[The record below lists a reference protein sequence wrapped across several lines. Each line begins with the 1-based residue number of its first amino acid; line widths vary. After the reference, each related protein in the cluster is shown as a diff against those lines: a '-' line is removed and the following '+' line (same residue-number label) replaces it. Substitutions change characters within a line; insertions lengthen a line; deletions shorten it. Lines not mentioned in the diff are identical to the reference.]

1 MTKLMLLFCAAILI
15 SISAVAL
22 GQAQPVVRD
31 HRGQPQQK
39 APPATPGSGLTGTTI
54 CTPVGVIIT
63 SACSTIGPKVR
74 DHRKK
79 K

>member
-1 MTKLMLLFCAAILI
+1 MKLMLSFCAAILI
-15 SISAVAL
+15 SIFAIASV
-22 GQAQPVVRD
+22 QAQPVVRD

-39 APPATPGSGLTGTTI
+39 PPPPGKSGWQPPPPPFCFGGLFGGTT
-54 CTPVGVIIT
+54 CTQL
-63 SACSTIGPKVR
+63 GPKVR